1 MEATATLL
9 PFISANGL
17 SYLWGYAYN
26 ISTAAHLESRGPLT
40 TGGQRNERGRSRP
53 RSEHRGRCR
62 LQASIAGVLTL
73 NTSFMRFPC
82 KPWQRFHKF
91 IILSRTCTR
100 SSPLAAKTTI
110 VAPLLPKISSIPP
123 PQYLLPLF
131 LFSQIRNIGSVVPPN
146 HRVIISIQCIF
157 LPFWTR
163 KKEK

>member
-53 RSEHRGRCR
+53 RSEHRGRQRRCR

-110 VAPLLPKISSIPP
+110 TAPLLPKISSIPP
-123 PQYLLPLF
+123 PRYFSPLHSF
-131 LFSQIRNIGSVVPPN
+131 FF
-146 HRVIISIQCIF
+146 HR
-157 LPFWTR
+157 
-163 KKEK
+163 

>member
-110 VAPLLPKISSIPP
+110 TAPIIHSPSTIFLPT
-123 PQYLLPLF
+123 PLF

-146 HRVIISIQCIF
+146 HRVIISIQCIL
-157 LPFWTR
+157 LPF
-163 KKEK
+163 

>member
-62 LQASIAGVLTL
+62 LQASIAGVLTKYQL
-73 NTSFMRFPC
+73 YE
-82 KPWQRFHKF
+82 
-91 IILSRTCTR
+91 
-100 SSPLAAKTTI
+100 
-110 VAPLLPKISSIPP
+110 V
-123 PQYLLPLF
+123 
-131 LFSQIRNIGSVVPPN
+131 SV
-146 HRVIISIQCIF
+146 
-157 LPFWTR
+157 
-163 KKEK
+163 